1 MNINNL
7 PQIIRLN
14 TKLKTAE
21 SALDQIR
28 ELSYIVFSKIS
39 GSLAIIDKVNNQ
51 KEFEVCI
58 EALKKKYEAE
68 IEAIKKEIEGIN

>member
-14 TKLKTAE
+14 TKLEKAKSGLNGIRDITYIAFNTDITN
-21 SALDQIR
+21 ALLYRNSDAGDFNECI
-28 ELSYIVFSKIS
+28 KI
-39 GSLAIIDKVNNQ
+39 
-51 KEFEVCI
+51 
-58 EALKKKYEAE
+58 LKKKYEAE

>member
-21 SALDQIR
+21 SALDQTR

-51 KEFEVCI
+51 KEFDVCA

-68 IEAIKKEIEGIN
+68 IEAIKKEIEGVN